1 MPLSEGSLNIER
13 WNDKALTLHEKV
25 LLNLVRVAERLKREQ
40 GAIFKNSGITFP
52 QYNVLRVLCT
62 YEGGKTTTTKVS
74 RKMLVSG
81 PNISALLKRLEKR
94 GFVIRERDPNDE
106 RVIFI
111 KITPKGTKTLAD
123 VQEEKD
129 KNLNKFFCDMTE
141 EEKRHMTKNLVN
153 MLNKL

>member
-1 MPLSEGSLNIER
+1 MHFSEDIRNLER

-25 LLNLVRVAERLKREQ
+25 MLNLVRVAERLKREQ
-40 GAIFKNSGITFP
+40 GAIFKKSGITFP

-62 YEGGKTTTTKVS
+62 YEGGKTTTTNVS

-106 RVIFI
+106 RVILVE
-111 KITPKGTKTLAD
+111 ITLKGTETL
-123 VQEEKD
+123 VKVEEEKS
-129 KNLNKFFCDMTE
+129 KNHEKFFCDMTQ
-141 EEKRHMTKNLVN
+141 EEKRHLTKNLVN
-153 MLNKL
+153 MLNKP